1 MSGGRPPLT
10 MSQLRHELAMA
21 EQALQMPGSG
31 ARGNLECRIADLQG
45 RLLAMPARSPAD
57 VADRLEVAAGMIAS
71 IGPRGYLLDL
81 VEACISD
88 LRAFTTPDRLPRP
101 E

>member
-1 MSGGRPPLT
+1 
-10 MSQLRHELAMA
+10 
-21 EQALQMPGSG
+21 
-31 ARGNLECRIADLQG
+31 
-45 RLLAMPARSPAD
+45 MPARSPAD

-71 IGPRGYLLDL
+71 LGPRGYLLDL